1 MDDNY
6 TITEHD
12 AATGET
18 VVRAMTDEERAQADI
33 DRENATPL

>member
-1 MDDNY
+1 MDDDY

-12 AATGET
+12 ATTGET
-18 VVRAMTDEERAQADI
+18 IVRPMTDDERAQADI